1 MHCRLGEK
9 KKQGTGKKHLRPHS
23 PTYEFTEF
31 TLIEFLIRKFYKKG
45 ASSPQQQDKK
55 RISFRTADCES
66 ANVHNMT
73 GDSPDEHE
81 KRGTQRIS
89 LNLNSELCHDENVF
103 QDLAERVP
111 RHDFVS
117 NTEICRNSRPGT
129 VSKRGWNQSLCH
141 SSFFFLPL
149 FKCFPV
155 RLFDCFPVPS
165 SFRVPCSRFLLRRV
179 KIRIFTLIELL
190 IVIAIIAILA
200 AMLLPALGAAREKA
214 KNIACVS
221 NMKQMGNIFS
231 FYENDYN
238 GCLLYDTKSTDW
250 WLDNYIKQG
259 YLPKKNPKIAYCPA
273 VLKGTVPAN
282 GTSYTSTEYYSTYGR
297 FSLGDTLHSGR
308 SFKFNNNG
316 GATNG
321 MRGWLMKRIKYPSAF
336 INMGDSQIKGGSRQS
351 SFVKPRESDTAN
363 FSFSTHKSNGNFLFA
378 TGNVESVTHPL
389 NIRAAILKNPVA
401 DGLGI
406 PKLYAYKNNVQIE
419 F

>member
-1 MHCRLGEK
+1 M
-9 KKQGTGKKHLRPHS
+9 
-23 PTYEFTEF
+23 
-31 TLIEFLIRKFYKKG
+31 
-45 ASSPQQQDKK
+45 
-55 RISFRTADCES
+55 
-66 ANVHNMT
+66 
-73 GDSPDEHE
+73 
-81 KRGTQRIS
+81 
-89 LNLNSELCHDENVF
+89 
-103 QDLAERVP
+103 
-111 RHDFVS
+111 
-117 NTEICRNSRPGT
+117 
-129 VSKRGWNQSLCH
+129 
-141 SSFFFLPL
+141 
-149 FKCFPV
+149 
-155 RLFDCFPVPS
+155 
-165 SFRVPCSRFLLRRV
+165 
-179 KIRIFTLIELL
+179 
-190 IVIAIIAILA
+190 IAIIAILA